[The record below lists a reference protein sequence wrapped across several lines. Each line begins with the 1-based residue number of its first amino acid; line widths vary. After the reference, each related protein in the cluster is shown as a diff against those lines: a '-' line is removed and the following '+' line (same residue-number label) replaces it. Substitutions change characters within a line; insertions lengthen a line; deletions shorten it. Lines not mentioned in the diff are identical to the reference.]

1 MRSHSRWID
10 KSVTDKNRFT
20 LPAAGQATVFS
31 SAFHLC
37 NPRPGFLNARSRI
50 HPSIRF
56 LFSRS
61 ALWHQQWVRFH
72 HLAIRSDAGRI
83 FGGPRSVDRGHRC
96 VGKSLAI
103 SLGTG
108 GGSDLDRAPLV
119 SVGTWHIRGDVVA
132 CCASAASS
140 KRRRHFDGCCFCFAS
155 CGNID
160 RPSGW
165 RVDGAY
171 GRRKGK
177 RSRRWLVSG
186 GKSRR
191 QWHRR
196 WPRRLACESHF
207 SKEIAGGGLA
217 IAMLVSAGAIYFASD
232 VRVVANETLGERMR
246 ILWRD
251 ILSMVRAAIPLFTIV
266 LVCSPIGAGAMNNLW
281 SAVAPDWS
289 ATPDQVALVS
299 GVLNGVVSTIGC
311 VIGGWLAD
319 RLGRWWSYFG
329 SGILMA
335 MVAIIMAVTAHTPN
349 AFSVGVLAYALT
361 CGRAYAA
368 FSAIVLLAIG
378 RGAASTKYATLS
390 SLGNLPVVYMTT
402 SDGWV
407 HDRFGTAWMLHSE
420 ALIAIICIVLA
431 LAVLRWINPP
441 RRSDLVLP

>member
-1 MRSHSRWID
+1 MRDRDSTRPFVFFFLVLPYGISSGFVSI
-10 KSVTDKNRFT
+10 T
-20 LPAAGQATVFS
+20 LPFVLTRVGFSVALAASIVAIGVSANLWRFLWGPVADLTLTARRWYLLGLGTSAATLLLLALLPLHPNAVAVLMIVVFVSQVAGTLIVLPVGGLMAHRVAEGAKGRAAGWYQAGN
-31 SAFHLC
+31 L
-37 NPRPGFLNARSRI
+37 
-50 HPSIRF
+50 
-56 LFSRS
+56 
-61 ALWHQQWVRFH
+61 
-72 HLAIRSDAGRI
+72 
-83 FGGPRSVDRGHRC
+83 GGNG
-96 VGKSLAI
+96 I
-103 SLGTG
+103 G
-108 GGSDLDRAPLV
+108 GG
-119 SVGTWHIRGDVVA
+119 VGV
-132 CCASAASS
+132 
-140 KRRRHFDGCCFCFAS
+140 
-155 CGNID
+155 
-160 RPSGW
+160 
-165 RVDGAY
+165 
-171 GRRKGK
+171 
-177 RSRRWLVSG
+177 WL
-186 GKSRR
+186 
-191 QWHRR
+191 
-196 WPRRLACESHF
+196 ASHF

-217 IAMLVSAGAIYFASD
+217 IAMLASAGVIYFASD

-266 LVCSPIGAGAMNNLW
+266 LVCSPIGASAMNNLW

-289 ATPDQVALVS
+289 VTADQVALVS

-361 CGRAYAA
+361 CGMAYAA

-390 SLGNLPVVYMTT
+390 SLGNLPVVYMTA

-420 ALIAIICIVLA
+420 ALIGIICIVLA
-431 LAVLRWINPP
+431 LVVLRWINPP